1 MKLCF
6 FIIKIFFFYCQMF
19 IVFTFLWSLWLVW
32 FATKSLFHLITASK
46 RQHRLPVHHSSS
58 RLGTVQ
64 IRELRVPLEYHEAF
78 EVCRDVLRFI
88 PGATLDRSS
97 RDEGQIEASVGMTW
111 RAWGARVR
119 YELIPLEEEGT
130 YVRLTIKPK
139 LGTTAFDFGQS
150 LDFIETLVA
159 AIERRCARFIDTEL
173 KPSPAALPPA
183 S

>member
-1 MKLCF
+1 MF
-6 FIIKIFFFYCQMF
+6 AVITIF
-19 IVFTFLWSLWLVW
+19 TLLWSLWLVW

-130 YVRLTIKPK
+130 YVRLTIKPRF
-139 LGTTAFDFGQS
+139 GATAFDFGQS

-159 AIERRCARFIDTEL
+159 AIERRCARFLDTDL